1 LPAAYTSFAILLQ
14 PTLTIVWGIIL
25 LSEAPSIQQAIGMI
39 LILGSIIGVTV
50 YGSVDSSKGSENT
63 KAL

>member
-1 LPAAYTSFAILLQ
+1 MRE
-14 PTLTIVWGIIL
+14 LTIIFYFT
-25 LSEAPSIQQAIGMI
+25 SIQQAIGMI

-50 YGSVDSSKGSENT
+50 YGSVDSSKDSENT